1 MQMNKM
7 RKLRVLI
14 VAVAAM
20 VSFAASA
27 QSDELNR
34 LIEKYKNHPN
44 VLYTEKRN
52 PETKQ
57 VIKKEIIVT
66 ISGEKE
72 VKELNNAVEKFI
84 EKGDGVTDLTRTN
97 KMLEVKAQTK
107 DRRYS
112 VMVTNKKEDT
122 ATLIYSEKPR
132 DEEEN
137 NVYYID
143 NSNKIK
149 AKEKA
154 KKENK

>member
-7 RKLRVLI
+7 RKLRVLL

-27 QSDELNR
+27 QNDELNR

-72 VKELNNAVEKFI
+72 VKELSNAVERFI
-84 EKGDGVTDLTRTN
+84 EKGDGVTDLTRTKN
-97 KMLEVKAQTK
+97 MLEVKAQTK

-132 DEEEN
+132 GDEVVNAAHLFEG
-137 NVYYID
+137 
-143 NSNKIK
+143 IK
-149 AKEKA
+149 EREKEKRD
-154 KKENK
+154 KK

>member
-7 RKLRVLI
+7 RKLRVLL

-27 QSDELNR
+27 QNDELNR

-66 ISGEKE
+66 ILGEKE
-72 VKELNNAVEKFI
+72 VKELSNAVERFI
-84 EKGDGVTDLTRTN
+84 EKGDGVTDLTRTKN
-97 KMLEVKAQTK
+97 MLEVKAQTK

-132 DEEEN
+132 GDEEVNAARLFEG
-137 NVYYID
+137 
-143 NSNKIK
+143 IK
-149 AKEKA
+149 EREKEKRD
-154 KKENK
+154 KK